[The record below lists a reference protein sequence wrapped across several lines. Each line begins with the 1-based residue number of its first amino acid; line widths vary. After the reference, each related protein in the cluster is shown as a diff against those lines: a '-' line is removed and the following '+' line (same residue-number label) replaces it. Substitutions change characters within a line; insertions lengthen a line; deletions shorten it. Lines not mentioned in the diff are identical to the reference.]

1 VADRRGSIKFQL
13 VCKSG
18 FTGRRSSETTAPAH
32 ARTSE
37 LRATGYHGRREEE
50 GWDGGEKEREGEL
63 KKEVRYM
70 AKVTTRLSNA
80 RDQKVK
86 QRQQ

>member
-1 VADRRGSIKFQL
+1 VRSGYVFVADRRGSIKFQL

-37 LRATGYHGRREEE
+37 LRATGRIQTEYNELENIKEEK
-50 GWDGGEKEREGEL
+50 GDGGG
-63 KKEVRYM
+63 
-70 AKVTTRLSNA
+70 
-80 RDQKVK
+80 
-86 QRQQ
+86 